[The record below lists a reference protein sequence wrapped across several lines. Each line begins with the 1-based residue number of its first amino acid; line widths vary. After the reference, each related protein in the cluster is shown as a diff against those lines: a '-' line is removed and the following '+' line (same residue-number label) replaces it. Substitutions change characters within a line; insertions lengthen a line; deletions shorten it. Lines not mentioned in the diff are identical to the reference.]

1 MFEALTKGFR
11 SARQRLSG
19 ETELT
24 ESNID
29 EALRDVRMSLLEA
42 DVEFRVTKAFLKKV
56 KEEALGEVVKTRVR
70 YKGKKHKLSP
80 GEHFIKICQE
90 VLESLMGPVDTSIKF
105 SKKVPTGIM
114 MVGLQGSGKTT
125 TVAKLA
131 RHLEKEGKKPLL
143 VAADVYRPAA
153 IEQLQT
159 LGKQLRVPV
168 FAEPGGKP
176 PEICKKAMDFALTKG
191 RDVILYDTAGRLAID
206 EPLMEELDHIKNR
219 VHPANIFLVIDA
231 MIGQDAVNTA
241 KTFNERLDISGVILT
256 KLDGD
261 ARGGSALSIKEVTG
275 KPIKFVGM
283 GESLDRLEEFRPD
296 GLASRILGLGDVVS
310 LVKDFEEVVD
320 TEKAEEDAE
329 RMLKGKFDMGDFL
342 EQIRTLQKM
351 GDLKDVVDKLPFFPD
366 GLPEGMN
373 VDERE
378 LVKIE
383 AIISSMT
390 KQERNHPELFVVT
403 SFEQIRDR
411 RGRKK
416 GRRQVS
422 DYNLSRVR
430 RVAAGCGQKE
440 SEVKQ
445 LLVKFG
451 TMRQMMMALG
461 SQSGLLGKIP
471 GFKNL
476 AKMKQMAGMDMEGLM
491 QGMGQFAGGPG
502 GGLPTGSS
510 GAKPK
515 TYGRAKQS
523 AKKKKKRKKARK
535 DRKRTKRKKR

>member
-19 ETELT
+19 EAELT

-56 KEEALGEVVKTRVR
+56 KKEALGEVVKTRVR

-80 GEHFIKICQE
+80 GEHFIKICQDE
-90 VLESLMGPVDTSIKF
+90 LESLMGPVDTSIKF
-105 SKKVPTGIM
+105 SKRGPTGIM

-125 TVAKLA
+125 TIAKLA

-159 LGKQLRVPV
+159 LGEKLRVPV

-176 PEICKKAMDFALTKG
+176 PEICKKAVDFALTKG
-191 RDVILYDTAGRLAID
+191 RDVVLYDTAGRLAID
-206 EPLMEELDHIKNR
+206 EPLMEELDHIKDR

-241 KTFNERLDISGVILT
+241 KTFNQRLDLSGVILT

-261 ARGGSALSIKEVTG
+261 ARGGAALSIKEVTG

-283 GESLDRLEEFRPD
+283 GESLDRLEEFRPA

-320 TEKAEEDAE
+320 TDKAEKDAE

-351 GDLKDVVDKLPFFPD
+351 GDLKDVIDKLPFFPD

-383 AIISSMT
+383 AIINSMT
-390 KQERNHPELFVVT
+390 KQERSHPELFVVT
-403 SFEQIRDR
+403 SFEKIRDR
-411 RGRKK
+411 KGRKK

-422 DYNLSRVR
+422 DYDLSRVR
-430 RVAAGCGQKE
+430 RVAQGCGHKE
-440 SEVKQ
+440 NEVKQ
-445 LLVKFG
+445 LLVKFA

-461 SQSGLLGKIP
+461 NQSGLLGKIP

-502 GGLPTGSS
+502 GALPQSTGGNTKS
-510 GAKPK
+510 
-515 TYGRAKQS
+515 YGRTKQRAKR
-523 AKKKKKRKKARK
+523 KKKRKKARK

>member
-1 MFEALTKGFR
+1 
-11 SARQRLSG
+11 
-19 ETELT
+19 
-24 ESNID
+24 
-29 EALRDVRMSLLEA
+29 
-42 DVEFRVTKAFLKKV
+42 
-56 KEEALGEVVKTRVR
+56 
-70 YKGKKHKLSP
+70 
-80 GEHFIKICQE
+80 
-90 VLESLMGPVDTSIKF
+90 
-105 SKKVPTGIM
+105 
-114 MVGLQGSGKTT
+114 
-125 TVAKLA
+125 
-131 RHLEKEGKKPLL
+131 
-143 VAADVYRPAA
+143 
-153 IEQLQT
+153 
-159 LGKQLRVPV
+159 
-168 FAEPGGKP
+168 
-176 PEICKKAMDFALTKG
+176 
-191 RDVILYDTAGRLAID
+191 
-206 EPLMEELDHIKNR
+206 
-219 VHPANIFLVIDA
+219 
-231 MIGQDAVNTA
+231 
-241 KTFNERLDISGVILT
+241 
-256 KLDGD
+256 
-261 ARGGSALSIKEVTG
+261 
-275 KPIKFVGM
+275 
-283 GESLDRLEEFRPD
+283 
-296 GLASRILGLGDVVS
+296 VVS

>member
-80 GEHFIKICQE
+80 GEHFIKICQD

-206 EPLMEELDHIKNR
+206 EPLMEELDHIKSR